1 MWFSNKQLA
10 NTETNFIGEVYEFII
25 QKPIMKV
32 AQLMQTIDTVI
43 VDGTVHNFG
52 RFTIA
57 WSRMILLFQSGQIHH
72 YAMFMT
78 AGVIALI
85 VMIVRLF

>member
-43 VDGTVHNFG
+43 VDGTVHNLG

-57 WSRMILLFQSGQIHH
+57 WSRMILRFQSGQIHH

-78 AGVIALI
+78 AGVIVLI